1 MPSTVAIIQ
10 IDDSSDKTIHGIWQ
24 FDKSL
29 GGTIVLPFVTGALP
43 ASGMTHEVII
53 SGTYMYTWDG
63 VAWVPLQ
70 TVCPAGADPNAQYL
84 VLSSSTFN
92 PNERVLVLGTGLSGS
107 DGGPTSVFSAS
118 VDFRQTSFVNDT
130 GPFEL
135 LAQAESAYKVTQ
147 NTVFP
152 LTVSWYADAGHTT
165 LLQRKTMVRNAQQ
178 NPTTINWFLYEADG
192 VSLRRQYQETITY
205 TGVNETNRI
214 RTRIL

>member
-29 GGTIVLPFVTGALP
+29 GGTIVLPFVTGSLP
-43 ASGMTHEVII
+43 ITGMLNEVVI
-53 SGTYMYTWDG
+53 SGTYLFTWDG
-63 VAWVPLQ
+63 AAWQPL
-70 TVCPAGADPNAQYL
+70 TVTGISGADPNAQYL
-84 VLSSSTFN
+84 LLASTGTL
-92 PNERVLVLGTGLSGS
+92 PNERTLSIITGLSAS
-107 DGGPTSVFSAS
+107 DGGPGQPYTLG

-135 LAQAESAYKVTQ
+135 LSPSTSAYKVTP
-147 NTVFP
+147 NTAFP
-152 LTVSWYADAGHTT
+152 LTVSWYADAGHTM
-165 LLQRKTMVRNAQQ
+165 LLQRKTLIRNAQR

-205 TGVNETNRI
+205 TGVNETNRV